1 MLHMNLRAWHLELTQ
16 HIAFIT
22 IIIQD
27 GEMNG
32 FLDKHLFYLFLI
44 CVRGAS
50 MNKCLNLIIEHQK
63 RAIDSYYERT
73 Y

>member
-1 MLHMNLRAWHLELTQ
+1 MIHMDLGAWHIELTQ

-27 GEMNG
+27 GEMND
-32 FLDKHLFYLFLI
+32 FLDKHLFYLFRI

-63 RAIDSYYERT
+63 RAIYSYHERT